1 MIGMFSARYI
11 ILFFYS
17 LRVFNLIGQK
27 KILLVILSTITSYQF
42 FTENRKLECRILNLI
57 KNF

>member
-27 KILLVILSTITSYQF
+27 KILLVILVRF
-42 FTENRKLECRILNLI
+42 FQQLRHINFLLKIENWNAVY
-57 KNF
+57 